1 MNEKEKEE
9 LLHFYCD
16 NNMSNLIALCNK
28 VLASL
33 GRNSKNIHDI
43 EEYYSIALEE
53 LAKAINTYN
62 PDNELKAKFNT
73 FFSIILSRKFLS
85 AFSKKN
91 RKKRGEGLQLI
102 SLDEE
107 LDDGNTSIIE
117 MIPSPYNVE
126 DEILKDD
133 NSDNVD
139 KYIDSLSTK
148 QKKLAELFMQGYT
161 IEDAKIKL
169 NLSRREI
176 ENMLKFMRSYER
188 RMLLKNS
195 SVIQKGEG
203 VIMKNSGTMEKSK
216 STKMDVNALVK
227 KMGNKTIN
235 FDHPLQRYAGQ
246 WSNKMKSDLISDIIQ
261 GNPIPALIFAEQNIN
276 GTAITFD
283 LDGKQRCTTVKEFKE
298 DMFKVSK
305 NVSRNI
311 IEYQSYEKDS
321 NGRTKLDHKGYPI
334 GIWKEFDI
342 ANKKYSQ
349 LPEELQDAIDSYNFE
364 ITLYLNCSDEDIAY
378 HIQRYNQGKQ
388 MNGIQKGVTHLGE
401 DFAREVKAI
410 TGLPFF
416 MDNGFTFKQTN
427 NGTIDRV
434 VIESVM
440 AVNFLDDWKKSPEE
454 IATFLNKNADITMFE
469 NIEDSIIRLED
480 IITGCDEIGE
490 LFNAKNTFLWLAVFE
505 KFKKF
510 GLEDSNFKDFLVVF
524 IDSLHNKVINGVSF
538 DSLDTGKNTKDKSIL
553 IKKIDHLT
561 YLMEQ
566 FFYNNKIAV

>member
-1 MNEKEKEE
+1 MDEKNKEE
-9 LLHFYCD
+9 ILHYYCD
-16 NNMSNLIALCNK
+16 NRMANLRILCDK
-28 VLASL
+28 VLGSL
-33 GRNSKNIHDI
+33 GRNSKTIYDI

-62 PDNELKAKFNT
+62 PDNELGAKFNT
-73 FFSIILSRKFLS
+73 FLSIILSRKFLS

-91 RKKRGEGLQLI
+91 RKKRGEGIKMI

-107 LDDGNTSIIE
+107 MEDGNTSIIE
-117 MIPSPYNVE
+117 TIPSSINIE
-126 DEILKDD
+126 EEIIDGD
-133 NSDNVD
+133 CSDNLQN
-139 KYIDSLSTK
+139 YLNTLSKK
-148 QKKLAELFMQGYT
+148 QKNLAELFMQGYT
-161 IEDAKIKL
+161 IENAKEEM
-169 NLSRREI
+169 NLSRKEM

-188 RMLLKNS
+188 RMILNS
-195 SVIQKGEG
+195 GVISKGE
-203 VIMKNSGTMEKSK
+203 VKHMKNQVTMEKSK
-216 STKMDVNALVK
+216 ATKMDVNALVK
-227 KMGNKTIN
+227 KMNNKTIN

-261 GNPIPALIFAEQNIN
+261 GNPIPALIFAEQIIN

-298 DMFKVSK
+298 DIFKISK

-311 IEYQSYEKDS
+311 IEYQSFEKDEK
-321 NGRTKLDHKGYPI
+321 GKPILDYKGYPKAV
-334 GIWKEFDI
+334 WKEYDI

-349 LPEELQDAIDSYNFE
+349 LPEELKDAIDSYNFE

-378 HIQRYNQGKQ
+378 HIQRYNQGKA

-416 MDNGFTFKQTN
+416 QDNGFTFKQYN

-469 NIEDSIIRLED
+469 NIEDSITRIED
-480 IITGCDEIGE
+480 VIADSDEVGE

-505 KFKKF
+505 RFKKF
-510 GLEDSNFKDFLVVF
+510 NLQDSDFKDFLVAFVN
-524 IDSLHNKVINGVSF
+524 SLQSKTINGTSF
-538 DSLDTGKNTKDKSIL
+538 KILDEGKNTKDKSIL
-553 IKKIDHLT
+553 IRKIDHISN
-561 YLMEQ
+561 LMSDY
-566 FFYNNKIAV
+566 FFNDNIAV